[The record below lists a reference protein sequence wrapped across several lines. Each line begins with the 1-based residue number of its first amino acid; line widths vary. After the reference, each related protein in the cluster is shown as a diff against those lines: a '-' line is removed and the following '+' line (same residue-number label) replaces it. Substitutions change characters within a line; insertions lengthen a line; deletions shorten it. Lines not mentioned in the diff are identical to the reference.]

1 MGMADSKKTHQIETE
16 LKGSKDL
23 KKFLD
28 ENNGEIKDIDFKRY
42 LNKLI
47 FDKNSS
53 APKIIRKTNIDKS
66 YFYQFLNG
74 RRKPGRDKIILISM
88 ALGLDLDET
97 QKLLKIGMEGA
108 LYAKNKR
115 DVVIQYCIIN
125 KYSIDETQGYLDDNG
140 FEILQ

>member
-1 MGMADSKKTHQIETE
+1 MADSKKTHQIETE
-16 LKGSKDL
+16 LKDSKDL
-23 KKFLD
+23 QKFLD
-28 ENNGEIKDIDFKRY
+28 ENNDEIKDIDFKWY

-53 APKIIRKTNIDKS
+53 AAKIIKKTNIDKS

-74 RRKPGRDKIILISM
+74 RRKPGRDKLILISI
-88 ALGLDLDET
+88 ALCLNLEET

-115 DVVIQYCIIN
+115 DVIIQYCIIN
-125 KYSIDETQGYLDDNG
+125 KYSVDDTQGYLDDNG